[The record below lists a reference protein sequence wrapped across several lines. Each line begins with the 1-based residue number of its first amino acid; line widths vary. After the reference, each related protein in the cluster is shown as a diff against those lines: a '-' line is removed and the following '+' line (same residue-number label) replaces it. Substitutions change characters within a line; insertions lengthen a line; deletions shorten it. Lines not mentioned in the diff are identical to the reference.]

1 MNTEQGG
8 KAAAGLVHV
17 FTALGIVC
25 ALLATRA
32 TLAGSFEHAFFWLGV
47 AFVIDGVD
55 GTFARRYRVVE
66 RLPRFSGETLDLV
79 IDYVTY
85 VFVPALML
93 LQAGFLE
100 GVSGVV
106 LASLIC
112 MSSLYHFSDNGSKS
126 EDHCF
131 VGFPAIWNIVAFY
144 VFALG
149 LTAAWTAALV
159 LACVVMTFVP
169 TKWVHPLRVEAL
181 WPANVAAS
189 LLWALAA
196 SVAVWQGFPAALWV
210 KALLVGVALYAI
222 ALTVVWGRAKLPA
235 RWD

>member
-1 MNTEQGG
+1 MNEEQSGRL
-8 KAAAGLVHV
+8 AAALVHV

-32 TLAGSFEHAFFWLGV
+32 TLADSYEQAFFWLGV
-47 AFVIDGVD
+47 AFFIDGVD
-55 GTFARRYRVVE
+55 GTFARRYKVLE

-93 LQAGFLE
+93 LQSGV
-100 GVSGVV
+100 VSGVAGV
-106 LASLIC
+106 ALASLIC
-112 MSSLYHFSDNGSKS
+112 MSSLYHFSDNGSKA

-149 LTAAWTAALV
+149 LSPTAAAALILV
-159 LACVVMTFVP
+159 CVVFTFVP
-169 TKWVHPLRVEAL
+169 TKWVHPMRVEAL
-181 WPANVAAS
+181 WPANAAAVVIWMVAA
-189 LLWALAA
+189 A
-196 SVAVWQGFPAALWV
+196 VAVWEGFPASTWV
-210 KALLVGVALYAI
+210 KVVLIAVAIYGIGLSV
-222 ALTVVWGRAKLPA
+222 LWGRAKLPT
-235 RWD
+235 RWN